1 MAIELKLPRLG
12 QGMEFG
18 TIVRWLRSE
27 GDHVERGEPLYEVD
41 TDKVSQEVEADVSGV
56 LLKINVP
63 RGEVAVGR
71 TVAYIGQEGESVPD
85 DAPEPAG
92 EIPHIAVAPSPLAP
106 QRPSGRE
113 GRVSASP
120 RARRIAGER
129 GLDIAAVTG
138 SGPGGRIVAGDLD
151 QAAVTVREPSQVG
164 PSSARTQV
172 EARPLTTI
180 RRTIAR
186 RLTEAWQVPAFQL
199 SRSIDMAS
207 AQALLARRH
216 ELEPDVHATLTDLLA
231 KVCAV
236 ALMRHPDVNVEYT
249 EDALLV
255 HPEADVGIAVATQR
269 GLVVPVIRQADRRT
283 LAEIAAVRAG
293 LVERARAA
301 TLEAADLEG
310 GSFTISNLG
319 MFAVEQFTAVLN
331 PPQAMILAVGA
342 TQDRVVAVDGNPAV
356 RPMMTVVL
364 TVDHRA
370 VDGAQA
376 AAFLQTVTKVLQ
388 EPGLAL

>member
-1 MAIELKLPRLG
+1 MATELKLPRLG
-12 QGMEFG
+12 QGMESG

-27 GDHVERGEPLYEVD
+27 GDHVERGEPLYELD
-41 TDKVSQEVEADVSGV
+41 TDKVTQEVEADVSGV
-56 LLKINVP
+56 LLRINVP
-63 RGEVAVGR
+63 RGEVAVGG
-71 TVAYIGQEGESVPD
+71 TVAYIGRPGESVPD
-85 DAPEPAG
+85 GAPEREG
-92 EIPHIAVAPSPLAP
+92 EIPRVALAPPPSAP
-106 QRPSGRE
+106 QRPSRRD

-120 RARRIAGER
+120 RARRIARER
-129 GLDIAAVTG
+129 GVDLAAVTG
-138 SGPGGRIVAGDLD
+138 SGPGGRIVAGDVD
-151 QAAVTVREPSQVG
+151 QAVATPPVTS
-164 PSSARTQV
+164 QV
-172 EARPLTTI
+172 EARPLTAV

-199 SRSIDMAS
+199 SRSIDMES
-207 AQALLARRH
+207 ARALLARRH
-216 ELEPDVHATLTDLLA
+216 ELEPDVHTTLTDLLA

-236 ALMRHPDVNVEYT
+236 ALMRHPDVNVEYS

-255 HPEADVGIAVATQR
+255 HPDADVGIAVATQR
-269 GLVVPVIRQADRRT
+269 GLVVPVVTRADRRT
-283 LAEIAAVRAG
+283 LSEIAAVRAG

-342 TQDRVVAVDGNPAV
+342 TQDRVVAVDGSPVV

-370 VDGAQA
+370 VDGAEA
-376 AAFLQTVTKVLQ
+376 AAFLQTVTKLLQ

>member
-1 MAIELKLPRLG
+1 MATELKLPRLG
-12 QGMEFG
+12 QGMESG

-27 GDHVERGEPLYEVD
+27 GDHVERGEPLYELD
-41 TDKVSQEVEADVSGV
+41 TDKVTQEVEADVSGV

-71 TVAYIGQEGESVPD
+71 TVAYIGRPGESVPD
-85 DAPEPAG
+85 GPVEREG
-92 EIPHIAVAPSPLAP
+92 PSAP
-106 QRPSGRE
+106 QRPSGRD

-120 RARRIAGER
+120 RARRIARER
-129 GLDIAAVTG
+129 GVDLAAVTG
-138 SGPGGRIVAGDLD
+138 SGPGGRILAGDVD
-151 QAAVTVREPSQVG
+151 RAVVTAPVTS
-164 PSSARTQV
+164 QV
-172 EARPLTTI
+172 EARPLTAV

-199 SRSIDMAS
+199 SRSIDMES
-207 AQALLARRH
+207 ARALLARRH
-216 ELEPDVHATLTDLLA
+216 ELEPDVHTTLTDLLA

-236 ALMRHPDVNVEYT
+236 ALMRHPDVNVEYS

-255 HPEADVGIAVATQR
+255 HPDADVGIAVATQR
-269 GLVVPVIRQADRRT
+269 GLVVPVITRADRRT
-283 LAEIAAVRAG
+283 LSEIAAVRAG
-293 LVERARAA
+293 LVERARSA

-342 TQDRVVAVDGNPAV
+342 TQDRVVAVDGSPVV

-370 VDGAQA
+370 VDGAEA
-376 AAFLQTVTKVLQ
+376 AAFLQTVTNLLQ

>member
-12 QGMEFG
+12 QGMESG

-27 GDHVERGEPLYEVD
+27 GDRVERGEPLYELD
-41 TDKVSQEVEADVSGV
+41 TDKVTQEVEADVSGV
-56 LLKINVP
+56 LLKIDVP

-71 TVAYIGQEGESVPD
+71 TVAYIGRPGESVPD
-85 DAPEPAG
+85 GPPEPEG
-92 EIPHIAVAPSPLAP
+92 EIPRVPLAPSPSPP
-106 QRPSGRE
+106 QRPSRRG

-120 RARRIAGER
+120 RARRIARER
-129 GLDIAAVTG
+129 GVDLAAVAG
-138 SGPGGRIVAGDLD
+138 SGPGGRVVAGDVD
-151 QAAVTVREPSQVG
+151 QAVATAPVAS
-164 PSSARTQV
+164 QV
-172 EARPLTTI
+172 EARPLTAI

-199 SRSIDMAS
+199 SRSVDMES
-207 AQALLARRH
+207 ARALLARRH
-216 ELEPDVHATLTDLLA
+216 ELDPDVHTTLTDLLA

-236 ALMRHPDVNVEYT
+236 ALMRHPDVNVEYS
-249 EDALLV
+249 EDALIV
-255 HPEADVGIAVATQR
+255 HPDADVGIAVATER
-269 GLVVPVIRQADRRT
+269 GLVVPVITRADRRT
-283 LAEIAAVRAG
+283 LSEIAAVRAG

-342 TQDRVVAVDGNPAV
+342 TQDRVVAVDGNPVV

-370 VDGAQA
+370 VDGADA
-376 AAFLQTVTKVLQ
+376 AAFLQTVTNLLQ

>member
-1 MAIELKLPRLG
+1 MAVELKLPRLG
-12 QGMEFG
+12 QGMESG

-27 GDHVERGEPLYEVD
+27 GDHVERGEALYELD
-41 TDKVSQEVEADVSGV
+41 TDKVTQEVEADVAGV
-56 LLKINVP
+56 LLKISV
-63 RGEVAVGR
+63 RLGEVAVGR
-71 TVAYIGQEGESVPD
+71 TVGYIGREGESIPAD
-85 DAPEPAG
+85 QPERAD
-92 EIPHIAVAPSPLAP
+92 EIPHSALTPSLPAPP
-106 QRPSGRE
+106 RPSRRR

-129 GLDIAAVTG
+129 GVDIAAVTG
-138 SGPGGRIVAGDLD
+138 TGPGGRIVAGDLD
-151 QAAVTVREPSQVG
+151 RAVVEAPEPLQAAR
-164 PSSARTQV
+164 AQV

-199 SRSIDMAS
+199 SRSIDMES

-216 ELEPDVHATLTDLLA
+216 ELEPDVHPTLTDLLT

-236 ALMRHPDVNVEYT
+236 ALIRHPDVNVEYT

-255 HPEADVGIAVATQR
+255 HPEADVGIAVETQR
-269 GLVVPVIRQADRRT
+269 GLVVPVISRADRRT
-283 LAEIAAVRAG
+283 LSEIAAVRAG

-301 TLEAADLEG
+301 TLEAAELEG

-342 TQDRVVAVDGNPAV
+342 TQDRVVAVDGNPVV

-370 VDGAQA
+370 VDGAEA
-376 AAFLQTVTKVLQ
+376 AAFLQTVTKLLQ